1 MAHHQDFPKLTPQ
14 KIRLSPRRAAEKNP
28 YAAAVRDGVVIEANM
43 KRQNVDWIFCYTYN
57 GLIPHRKLMSSI
69 ERFYTNVLPRFA

>member
-1 MAHHQDFPKLTPQ
+1 MKLIANSFSRGKPL
-14 KIRLSPRRAAEKNP
+14 LS
-28 YAAAVRDGVVIEANM
+28 